1 MKYDNIDIEEYNKTV
16 TDENKKLRLCH
27 CGKKYI
33 SWNFNQHTK
42 TKHHINY
49 KMTNKECYFYDNI
62 QYKMFDYIS
71 VCKTPECEYFGRK
84 NQCLPEHYMSH
95 IHEIILEDNSNN
107 TVTTFKK

>member
-42 TKHHINY
+42 TKHHVNY
-49 KMTNKECYFYDNI
+49 KNSNRECYFYDNI

-71 VCKTPECEYFGRK
+71 ICKTPECEYFGTK
-84 NQCLPEHYMSH
+84 NKCSPEHYMSH
-95 IHEIILEDNSNN
+95 INEIILEDNINN
-107 TVTTFKK
+107 TVTTFRK